1 MYQYLEF
8 KNQTYLLLDQPEIIK
23 DVVQNSRVN
32 RGKGMHMSK
41 PLKDYGEELIKMWLL
56 EEYEEKEGL
65 LNLHK
70 IRSIPLLKELIAYND
85 IGNFDR
91 VMAFMMV
98 MYHLQEVKK
107 MKVEKEKK
115 ISTIYDQSFWNKNLF
130 SKRRK
135 II

>member
-8 KNQTYLLLDQPEIIK
+8 KNQTHLLLDQPTIIK
-23 DVVQNSRVN
+23 DVVQNSKVN

-56 EEYEEKEGL
+56 EEYEAEEGM

-70 IRSIPLLKELIAYND
+70 IRSIPLLKELISYNE

-98 MYHLQEVKK
+98 VYHIQEVKK
-107 MKVEKEKK
+107 IKVEKEKK
-115 ISTIYDQSFWNKNLF
+115 VSTIYDQGFWDKSLFARKKKSF
-130 SKRRK
+130 
-135 II
+135 

>member
-1 MYQYLEF
+1 M
-8 KNQTYLLLDQPEIIK
+8 DQPEIIK

-56 EEYEEKEGL
+56 EPYESDSEEGL

-70 IRSIPLLKELIAYND
+70 IRCIPLLKELIAYND
-85 IGNFDR
+85 TGNFDR

-98 MYHLQEVKK
+98 MYHLQEVRKI
-107 MKVEKEKK
+107 KVEKEKK
-115 ISTIYDQSFWNKNLF
+115 VSTVYDQAFWGKSLF
-130 SKRRK
+130 KKSKRK
-135 II
+135 F